1 MGQKLKKKKED
12 HPEEDKKKKKKK
24 KEEASGGKKK
34 KAQEKLRN
42 KDKEDAQRKEEERRR
57 AEAQRKEEERRRA
70 DAQRSA
76 GGRRKE
82 DSLEKEGAGKSAKM
96 PGRSKPAGE
105 GSVPGGEKT
114 DSGKRKDRTRQ
125 LQLLAA
131 LSDAVRLDI
140 LEILLDGELNASQIL
155 AQVPVVQSTLS
166 HHMKV
171 LCESG
176 LVLARRDGRKTIYT
190 RDEAVMAEL
199 IRWLDGQG

>member
-42 KDKEDAQRKEEERRR
+42 KDKED
-57 AEAQRKEEERRRA
+57 AQRKEEERRRA

-176 LVLARRDGRKTIYT
+176 LVSARRDGRKTIYT
-190 RDEAVMAEL
+190 RDKAVMAEL
-199 IRWLDGQG
+199 LGWLDGSDE